1 MGQFQSAFLSMASNI
16 TSLAQLKTQKSI
28 LEQTKLTDA
37 EKKAKNYATA
47 ANKTLEHDDLTT
59 EEQNFIAQG
68 DVKAAEGALEDNPT
82 YENVKRR
89 REAKEFAE
97 TTQELHNEELEMDR
111 RAAQAAE
118 NAKIAKQEELRQQRE
133 GWLSGT
139 PDRSVVIKGKGG
151 ENE

>member
-1 MGQFQSAFLSMASNI
+1 MGKIQSSYLSILGSV
-16 TSLAQLKTQKSI
+16 TSLAQLKTQGEI
-28 LEQTKLTDA
+28 LKVSKMTDA
-37 EKKAKNYATA
+37 EKKAKNYAETA
-47 ANKTLEHDDLTT
+47 TATMDNDDLTT

-68 DVKAAEGALEDNPT
+68 EVEATEAALKDNPT

-97 TTQELHNEELEMDR
+97 TTQELHNETLERNRM
-111 RAAQAAE
+111 AAEAAE
-118 NAKIAKQEELRQQRE
+118 NAKIAMQEELRQQRE

-151 ENE
+151 DNE